1 MRGSIPP
8 GANQAEN
15 ASNNLGT
22 GRHSR
27 PSQNVRRFERG
38 PTSPAGLFIT
48 FVQVVRAI
56 ERHLDGG
63 LGVGVLSLQHFYCF
77 PQLRQLGLLRRDNYR
92 NGWWAHQ
99 RLCFFRVNVWNQH
112 KSRVTGN
119 KGLKS
124 TRWQSFQWTRMR
136 DKNQGRAF
144 WRRQESPGGFA
155 PKPSATCSE

>member
-1 MRGSIPP
+1 MRPSVPP
-8 GANQAEN
+8 GANQAQN
-15 ASNNLGT
+15 ATNNFGT
-22 GRHSR
+22 GMHSR
-27 PSQNVRRFERG
+27 PFQNIRWFERG

-77 PQLRQLGLLRRDNYR
+77 PQLSQLGLLQGDNYR
-92 NGWWAHQ
+92 KGWWPHQ
-99 RLCFFRVNVWNQH
+99 SFFQVNVWNQH
-112 KSRVTGN
+112 KSCVTGN
-119 KGLKS
+119 KCLKS

-155 PKPSATCSE
+155 PRPSTTCLE